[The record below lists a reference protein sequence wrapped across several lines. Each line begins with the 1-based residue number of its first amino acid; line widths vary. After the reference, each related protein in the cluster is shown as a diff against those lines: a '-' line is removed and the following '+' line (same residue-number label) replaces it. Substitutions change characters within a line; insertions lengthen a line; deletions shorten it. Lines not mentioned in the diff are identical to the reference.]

1 MVHGKQ
7 SSCTESS
14 SSSSDGGSHSGS
26 SRGSSSSHLSLRI
39 VSSIKWEIIFSTQY
53 AKMMISFAY
62 YPASTLIPRQLCH
75 LASLARLASVSPHTL
90 FILLAQTHCGYLHI
104 SPWLNVSTMLSY
116 HFLWIVGNIE
126 YMKMNEK
133 TLLYHHHHTTKK
145 TKRGE
150 KIRSLAALKRSFY
163 FWYASLLANFLV
175 RSFVRLF
182 VRLFC
187 TVICSLIFVFRYF
200 RPSSPTPPSFF
211 LSFPDLFS

>member
-26 SRGSSSSHLSLRI
+26 SRGSSSSHLSFRI

-145 TKRGE
+145 NEKRREDKELGC
-150 KIRSLAALKRSFY
+150 AQALI
-163 FWYASLLANFLV
+163 LFLV
-175 RSFVRLF
+175 R
-182 VRLFC
+182 
-187 TVICSLIFVFRYF
+187 
-200 RPSSPTPPSFF
+200 
-211 LSFPDLFS
+211 